1 MARSYND
8 LGVEFKYL
16 IVNDTDRKFGLYINT
31 VGVQAIRPNSPY
43 PIKDHPSG
51 YLFNAKKGRILRE
64 YQLLYITKGKG
75 TFASDGTPERN
86 IGKGNLIVLFPGQWH
101 TYSPDVQT
109 GWNEYY
115 IGFEGSFIDQFV
127 RNGFL
132 SKEDQVLDIGLN
144 EELVTLFSQAL
155 DVAEADKSASQQYLS
170 GILLHIIGMIFS
182 ISKNKEFEKDNVA
195 EKMEQAK
202 IIMNENVCKEIDP
215 EELAEKLNISYSW
228 FRKTFKKYTGYS
240 PAKYF
245 QELKLRKAKQILI
258 NTSYPVKA
266 ICLMI
271 GYTSTEHFS
280 NLFKKNTGL
289 TPLEYRSFGKDE

>member
-182 ISKNKEFEKDNVA
+182 ISKNKEFEKDYVA

-240 PAKYF
+240 PAK
-245 QELKLRKAKQILI
+245 
-258 NTSYPVKA
+258 
-266 ICLMI
+266 
-271 GYTSTEHFS
+271 
-280 NLFKKNTGL
+280 
-289 TPLEYRSFGKDE
+289 

>member
-1 MARSYND
+1 M
-8 LGVEFKYL
+8 
-16 IVNDTDRKFGLYINT
+16 IHQIWPYINT
-31 VGVQAIRPNSPY
+31 EITSYTSHSPY

-51 YLFNAKKGRILRE
+51 YLFNAQKGRILRE

-127 RNGFL
+127 ETIPVKRRTGSGNRTH
-132 SKEDQVLDIGLN
+132 
-144 EELVTLFSQAL
+144 EELRTLFSQAL
-155 DVAEADKSASQQYLS
+155 DEAEADKSASQQYLS

-202 IIMNENVCKEIDP
+202 IIMNENVCKEMYP
-215 EELAEKLNISYSW
+215 EELALKTEYQL
-228 FRKTFKKYTGYS
+228 FMVLKTFKKYTGYS

-245 QELKLRKAKQILI
+245 QG
-258 NTSYPVKA
+258 T
-266 ICLMI
+266 
-271 GYTSTEHFS
+271 
-280 NLFKKNTGL
+280 
-289 TPLEYRSFGKDE
+289 

>member
-245 QELKLRKAKQILI
+245 QELKLRKVKQILI
-258 NTSYPVKA
+258 NTSYPVKE
-266 ICLMI
+266 ICFMI

>member
-16 IVNDTDRKFGLYINT
+16 IVSDTDRKFGLYVNT

-43 PIKDHPSG
+43 PVKDHPSG
-51 YLFNAKKGRILRE
+51 YLFNAQKGRILRE

-75 TFASDGTPERN
+75 TFASDDTPERN
-86 IGKGNLIVLFPGQWH
+86 IEKGSLIVLFPGQWH
-101 TYSPDVQT
+101 TYSPDAQT

-132 SKEDQVLDIGLN
+132 SKEEQVLEIGLN

-228 FRKTFKKYTGYS
+228 FRKHSRNIPG
-240 PAKYF
+240 
-245 QELKLRKAKQILI
+245 ILPLNI
-258 NTSYPVKA
+258 
-266 ICLMI
+266 
-271 GYTSTEHFS
+271 FR
-280 NLFKKNTGL
+280 NLNCEKPNKC
-289 TPLEYRSFGKDE
+289 